1 MRTKLVNYIVAFS
14 QNMLDLIMCVLLVL
28 SYVFVKILLIA
39 VLTFWGTVG
48 VMALCKANGESEF
61 VNTPIGRIALI
72 GLAATVVVIILGV
85 AAMTLLENYTSEDD
99 ADTE

>member
-1 MRTKLVNYIVAFS
+1 
-14 QNMLDLIMCVLLVL
+14 MLDLIMCLLLGL
-28 SYVFVKILLIA
+28 SYLFVKILPIA

-61 VNTPIGRIALI
+61 VNMPIGRIALI
-72 GLAATVVVIILGV
+72 GLAATVVAIILGV
-85 AAMTLLENYTSEDD
+85 AAMTLLENATTEDN